1 MTRRTVTRTRKNR
14 TPTAPT
20 PTVQALPRAGVG
32 VRVIALIY
40 DSLLLIALIAVIN
53 VIVIALFT
61 PSAAATGNNATL
73 LSPAI
78 RQGLMFPLSLSA
90 IFVFYGYCWTRSG
103 QTLGMQTWRL
113 EVRDLR
119 GQRLTWIRSLQR
131 FLAAG
136 ALPCFC
142 ALVSWLLNPHD
153 AKALSL
159 SMVIGFITNY
169 LWALLPLSVGAGRSI
184 HDQLSQTAVLR
195 VPAPERKPYRFLGLF
210 GDKSQ
215 H

>member
-1 MTRRTVTRTRKNR
+1 MTRRTNNPTRKKR
-14 TPTAPT
+14 SPAAPA

-32 VRVIALIY
+32 VRLMALIY

-53 VIVIALFT
+53 VIVIAIFT
-61 PSAAATGNNATL
+61 PSAAATENSATL
-73 LSPAI
+73 LSPEI
-78 RQGLMFPLSLSA
+78 RQGLMFPLSLLA
-90 IFVFYGYCWTRSG
+90 VFGFYGYCWTRSG

-113 EVRDLR
+113 EVRDLS
-119 GQRLTWIRSLQR
+119 GQRLTWMRSLQR
-131 FLAAG
+131 FLAAC
-136 ALPCFC
+136 ALPLFC
-142 ALVSWLLNPHD
+142 ALVSWVLNAHN
-153 AKALSL
+153 AKAMSLSL
-159 SMVIGFITNY
+159 FIGFITNY
-169 LWALLPLSVGAGRSI
+169 VWALLPLSVGAGRSI